1 MTDPEVCG
9 TMEESPLTDPE
20 LCSTMAECSLTDLKS
35 KYLASIKEVFQPIE
49 EHACHQGKVVGGRY
63 PRLRTLKINKGE
75 HPTIPFSGT
84 LLEQAEVTKSS
95 ERYSPSSV
103 QDLFVPDGSGF
114 VPKTLVLVGPPGI
127 GKTLTTQRIM
137 LDWASGKLYA
147 DQFNFVFYLSGRQI
161 NKITGNVN
169 IEGLVTKSTKL
180 QFSENL
186 IKSAL
191 DDPSKVLIVID
202 GFNELRWT
210 LEDDE
215 EDCEDPFEKTHK
227 ETLLKCLLSK
237 EILSDVSLLI
247 TSRSMSLKK
256 LKDFARSSSSV
267 ELLGFS
273 EGDLEQFFHHF
284 FNHKDQ
290 AEQAFSVLK
299 ENQVLLGLSS
309 VPLTCWLVCR
319 ILKAGMKDELS
330 SANCKTLTSVYL
342 SYLRS
347 VLLNPGSTQPILQCL
362 KNLCA
367 LANDGILNQRSLFDV
382 EDLERNGLTLSEVT
396 SVFPNDGIFQ
406 KNVEDPTNYSF
417 IHLSVQEFFAALY
430 YVLGEDAEVKE
441 TKGVHGDAFLP
452 RVCSGRSLF
461 YESERHPYLS
471 STIQFLFG
479 LLNSKQLKELAEVVG
494 SSVSL
499 RAKSAMEICLTAGK
513 PFEFCPDVLTCFYE
527 AQDEA
532 LRSRVFSA
540 PDLLFQSCFYSS
552 FMENVRI
559 REMLYCL
566 GDRASFVSIR
576 LEDHLMQ
583 PKDLELMSPSFH
595 GSSKLSFTRCGF
607 AEDLETGGKASWLSN
622 PDSKIQELEF
632 HVCVVAPSFF
642 EDLCSLISS
651 SRSLTK
657 LVISHHALEDSALR
671 TFCDGLRQ
679 PGCTLRELSLD
690 DCNLTASGCEIL
702 TSAMKENRSLHKLD
716 LALNKV
722 EDEGMRF
729 LCEGLKDPGCTL
741 QELRMEFC
749 ELTPA
754 CGDFLHSA
762 LMTNRSLTTLC
773 LRDCGLQDSG
783 TKLLCEA
790 LCQPGCTL
798 KELVLFEVNLTS
810 ASCED
815 LRSVILAN
823 RTLTSLNVR
832 DNNLGDSG
840 VKTLCEGLRDPGC
853 TLQELM
859 LSSCELTQASCE
871 DLRSVLLTNR
881 SLTKLSLAWNSL
893 ENSGVKVLCE
903 GLRDPCCPLQEL
915 DLYGCDLSSLE
926 DLSSVITTNR
936 SLAKLD
942 LAGNRFTDSGVK
954 PLCEALRNP
963 DCIVQTLRVG
973 YCELTAS
980 CAEEVM
986 AVINK
991 NRSLNELEVT
1001 SEVEGP
1007 PTDLESVLA
1016 KFKHPS
1022 ITVEKNNTQDGLFI
1036 YIKYKKQ
1043 E

>member
-1 MTDPEVCG
+1 M
-9 TMEESPLTDPE
+9 ESPLKDW
-20 LCSTMAECSLTDLKS
+20 KS

-63 PRLRTLKINKGE
+63 PRLRTLRINKEE

-95 ERYSPSSV
+95 DRYSPSSV

-114 VPKTLVLVGPPGI
+114 VPKTLVLVGPSGI

-137 LDWASGKLYA
+137 LDWASGKLYTN
-147 DQFNFVFYLSGRQI
+147 QFNFVFYLSGRQI
-161 NKITGNVN
+161 NKITGNIN

-191 DDPSKVLIVID
+191 NDPSKVLIILD
-202 GFNELRWT
+202 GFDELRWT
-210 LEDDE
+210 LEDDDE

-227 ETLLKCLLSK
+227 ETLLRCLLSK

-256 LKDFARSSSSV
+256 MKDFARSSSSV
-267 ELLGFS
+267 ELLVFS

-284 FNHKDQ
+284 FNNKGQ

-299 ENQVLLGLSS
+299 GNQVLLGLSS

-319 ILKAGMKDELS
+319 ILKTGMKDELGS
-330 SANCKTLTSVYL
+330 ENCKTLTSVYL

-367 LANDGILNQRSLFDV
+367 LANDGILNQRSLFDG
-382 EDLERNGLTLSEVT
+382 EDLGRNGLTLSEVA
-396 SVFPNDGIFQ
+396 SVFPNDSIFQ

-417 IHLSVQEFFAALY
+417 IHTSVQEFFAALY
-430 YVLGEDAEVKE
+430 YVLGEDSEVKE
-441 TKGVHGDAFLP
+441 TNGVTGDAFLP
-452 RVCSGRSLF
+452 RVCSGRTLF
-461 YESERHPYLS
+461 YQSEHHPKLR
-471 STIQFLFG
+471 STIKFLFG
-479 LLNSKQLKELAEVVG
+479 LLNNKQLKELAEVVG

-499 RAKSAMEICLTAGK
+499 RAKSAMEKWLTDGK
-513 PFEFCPDVLTCFYE
+513 PSEFCPDALTCFYE

-552 FMENVRI
+552 FMENVRV

-576 LEDHLMQ
+576 LEDHLMR
-583 PKDLELMSPSFH
+583 PKDLAFLAPFFH
-595 GSSKLSFTRCGF
+595 RSSKLSFTRCGF
-607 AEDLETGGKASWLSN
+607 AEDFETGGKASWLSN

-632 HVCVVAPSFF
+632 HVSVVAPSFL
-642 EDLCSLISS
+642 EDLRSLISS

-657 LVISHHALEDSALR
+657 LVISHHILEDSVLKI
-671 TFCDGLRQ
+671 FCDGLRQ

-690 DCNLTASGCEIL
+690 DCNLTATSCEIL
-702 TSAMKENRSLHKLD
+702 GSALKENRSLHKLD

-722 EDEGMRF
+722 EDDGVKF

-749 ELTPA
+749 ELTPT
-754 CGDFLHSA
+754 CGDFLSSA
-762 LMTNRSLTTLC
+762 LMTNRSLTTLY
-773 LRDCGLQDSG
+773 LRDCRLQDSG
-783 TKLLCEA
+783 TKLLCQA
-790 LCQPGCTL
+790 LRQPGCTL

-853 TLQELM
+853 TLQELI
-859 LSSCELTQASCE
+859 LTSCELTQASCE

-881 SLTKLSLAWNSL
+881 SLTKLSLTWNSL
-893 ENSGVKVLCE
+893 EDSGVKVLCE
-903 GLRDPCCPLQEL
+903 GLRDPHCPLQEL
-915 DLYGCDLSSLE
+915 DLYGCDLSSSLE
-926 DLSSVITTNR
+926 DLSSVITTSR
-936 SLAKLD
+936 SLTKLD
-942 LAGNRFTDSGVK
+942 LTGNRFTDSGMK
-954 PLCEALRNP
+954 LLCEALRNP
-963 DCIVQTLRVG
+963 GCTLQTLRVG

-980 CAEEVM
+980 CTEEVM

-1001 SEVEGP
+1001 FSFEDVAP
-1007 PTDLESVLA
+1007 PADLDSMLA
-1016 KFKHPS
+1016 RFEHPS
-1022 ITVEKNNTQDGLFI
+1022 ITVEKNDTQDGLFI

>member
-1 MTDPEVCG
+1 M
-9 TMEESPLTDPE
+9 TDPE
-20 LCSTMAECSLTDLKS
+20 LCGQSGVTMTTPPLTERKS
-35 KYLASIKEVFQPIE
+35 KYLASIKEVFQPIG

-63 PRLRTLKINKGE
+63 PRLRPLKINKGE

-84 LLEQAEVTKSS
+84 LLQQAEVTKSS

-161 NKITGNVN
+161 NKITGNIN

-191 DDPSKVLIVID
+191 DDSSKVLIILD
-202 GFNELRWT
+202 GFDELEWT
-210 LEDDE
+210 LDDDGEDY
-215 EDCEDPFEKTHK
+215 EDPFVQTHK
-227 ETLLKCLLSK
+227 ESLLRCLLSK

-256 LKDFARSSSSV
+256 MKDFARSSSSV

-284 FNHKDQ
+284 FNNKDQ

-299 ENQVLLGLSS
+299 GNQVLLGLSS

-319 ILKAGMKDELS
+319 ILKAGMKDELG

-347 VLLNPGSTQPILQCL
+347 LLLNPGSTQPILQCL

-367 LANDGILNQRSLFDV
+367 LANDGILNQSSLFDG
-382 EDLERNGLTLSEVT
+382 EDLGRNGLTLSEVA
-396 SVFPNDGIFQ
+396 SVFPNDSIFQ

-417 IHLSVQEFFAALY
+417 IHTSVQEFFAALY

-441 TKGVHGDAFLP
+441 TNGVTGDAFLP

-461 YESERHPYLS
+461 YQPKRHPYLS
-471 STIQFLFG
+471 STIRFLFG
-479 LLNSKQLKELAEVVG
+479 LLNNKQLKELAEVVG

-499 RAKSAMEICLTAGK
+499 KAKSAMEKWLTAGK
-513 PFEFCPDVLTCFYE
+513 PSEFGPDALTCFYE

-532 LRSRVFSA
+532 LRSQAFSA
-540 PDLLFQSCFYSS
+540 PDLLFQMCFYSS
-552 FMENVRI
+552 FMENVHI

-566 GDRASFVSIR
+566 GDRASFGSIC
-576 LEDHLMQ
+576 LEDHLMR
-583 PKDLELMSPSFH
+583 PKDLALLAPFFH

-607 AEDLETGGKASWLSN
+607 AEDFETGGKASCLSN
-622 PDSKIQELEF
+622 PDSKIKELEF
-632 HVCVVAPSFF
+632 YVCVVPPSFF

-651 SRSLTK
+651 SRSLAK
-657 LVISHHALEDSALR
+657 LVISHHILEDSIF
-671 TFCDGLRQ
+671 TIFCCGLRQ
-679 PGCTLRELSLD
+679 PGCTLRELSLE
-690 DCNLTASGCEIL
+690 DCNLTATSCEIL
-702 TSAMKENRSLHKLD
+702 GSALKENRSLHKLD
-716 LALNKV
+716 LALNKI
-722 EDEGMRF
+722 EDDGVKF

-754 CGDFLHSA
+754 CGDFLSSA
-762 LMTNRSLTTLC
+762 LMTNRSLTTLY
-773 LRDCGLQDSG
+773 LRDCSLHDSG
-783 TKLLCEA
+783 TKLLCQA
-790 LCQPGCTL
+790 LRQPGCTL
-798 KELVLFEVNLTS
+798 KELVLFDVNLTS

-815 LRSVILAN
+815 LRSVILTN

-840 VKTLCEGLRDPGC
+840 VKLLCEGLRDPGC
-853 TLQELM
+853 TLQELI
-859 LSSCELTQASCE
+859 LTSCELTQASCE

-881 SLTKLSLAWNSL
+881 SLTKLSLTWNSL
-893 ENSGVKVLCE
+893 EDSGVKVLCE
-903 GLRDPCCPLQEL
+903 GLRDPRCPLQEL
-915 DLYGCDLSSLE
+915 NLYGCDLSSSSLE
-926 DLSSVITTNR
+926 DLSSVITTSR
-936 SLAKLD
+936 SLTKLD
-942 LAGNRFTDSGVK
+942 LAGNKFTDSGVK

-963 DCIVQTLRVG
+963 GCTLQTFRGG

-986 AVINK
+986 AVINT

-1001 SEVEGP
+1001 SEVEAP
-1007 PTDLESVLA
+1007 PADLDSLLA
-1016 KFKHPS
+1016 KFEHPS
-1022 ITVEKNNTQDGLFI
+1022 ITVEKNDTQDGLFI

>member
-1 MTDPEVCG
+1 
-9 TMEESPLTDPE
+9 
-20 LCSTMAECSLTDLKS
+20 MAEWKS
-35 KYLASIKEVFQPIE
+35 KYLASVTKVFQPIE
-49 EHACHQGKVVGGRY
+49 EHGCHLGKVVGGRY
-63 PRLRTLKINKGE
+63 PRLRPLKINKGE
-75 HPTIPFSGT
+75 DPTIPFSGT

-95 ERYSPSSV
+95 ERYSPSGV

-114 VPKTLVLVGPPGI
+114 APKTLVLVGPPGI

-147 DQFNFVFYLSGRQI
+147 DRFNFVFYLSGRQI
-161 NKITGNVN
+161 NKITGNIN

-180 QFSENL
+180 PFSENL
-186 IKSAL
+186 IQSAL
-191 DDPSKVLIVID
+191 NDPSKVLIILD

-210 LEDDE
+210 LEDDD
-215 EDCEDPFEKTHK
+215 EDCEDPFAQTHK

-237 EILSDVSLLI
+237 EILSDTSLLI

-256 LKDFARSSSSV
+256 MKDFAHAASSV

-273 EGDLEQFFHHF
+273 QGDLEQYFHHF
-284 FNHKDQ
+284 FNKDQ
-290 AEQAFSVLK
+290 AEQAVSVLK

-347 VLLNPGSTQPILQCL
+347 FLINPGSTQPILQCL

-367 LANDGILNQRSLFDV
+367 LANDGILDRTSLFDE
-382 EDLERNGLTLSEVT
+382 EDLGRNGLTISEVA
-396 SVFPNDGIFQ
+396 SVFPNDSIFQ
-406 KNVEDPTNYSF
+406 KNVEDPTNYCF

-441 TKGVHGDAFLP
+441 TKGVNGDTFLP

-479 LLNSKQLKELAEVVG
+479 LLNNKQLKELADVVG

-499 RAKSAMEICLTAGK
+499 RAKSAMEKCLTAGK
-513 PFEFCPDVLTCFYE
+513 PSEFCPDVLTCFYE

-559 REMLYCL
+559 GEMLYCL
-566 GDRASFVSIR
+566 ADRTSFVSIR

-583 PKDLELMSPSFH
+583 PKDLELLSPFFH
-595 GSSKLSFTRCGF
+595 ASSKLSFTRCGF
-607 AEDLETGGKASWLSN
+607 AEDIETGGKSSWLSN
-622 PDSKIQELEF
+622 PDSKIKELEF

-642 EDLCSLISS
+642 QDLCSLISS
-651 SRSLTK
+651 SRFLTK
-657 LVISHHALEDSALR
+657 LVISHHALEDSALK
-671 TFCDGLRQ
+671 TFCNGLRQ
-679 PGCTLRELSLD
+679 PGCTLQELSLD
-690 DCNLTASGCEIL
+690 DCNLTATGCEIL
-702 TSAMKENRSLHKLD
+702 AYAMKENHSLHKLD

-722 EDEGMRF
+722 EDKGMTF

-741 QELRMEFC
+741 QELKMEFC

-754 CGDFLHSA
+754 SGDFLRSA
-762 LMTNRSLTTLC
+762 LMTNRSLTTLY
-773 LRDCGLQDSG
+773 LRACSLQDSG
-783 TKLLCEA
+783 AKLLCEA
-790 LCQPGCTL
+790 LRQLDCTL
-798 KELVLFEVNLTS
+798 KELVLFEANLTS
-810 ASCED
+810 VSCED
-815 LRSVILAN
+815 LRLVILIN

-832 DNNLGDSG
+832 ENNLGDSG
-840 VKTLCEGLRDPGC
+840 VKLLCEGLSDPGC
-853 TLQELM
+853 TLQELT

-871 DLRSVLLTNR
+871 DLRSVLITNQ
-881 SLTKLSLAWNSL
+881 SLTKLSLTWNNL
-893 ENSGVKVLCE
+893 EDSGVKVLCE
-903 GLRDPCCPLQEL
+903 GLRDPGCTLQEL
-915 DLYGCDLSSLE
+915 DLYGCDLSSSSLE

-936 SLAKLD
+936 SLTKLD
-942 LAGNRFTDSGVK
+942 LAGNRFMDTGVK
-954 PLCEALRNP
+954 LLCEALRNP
-963 DCIVQTLRVG
+963 DCILQTFRVG
-973 YCELTAS
+973 YCELTTS

-986 AVINK
+986 AVINT

-1001 SEVEGP
+1001 SEVEAP
-1007 PTDLESVLA
+1007 PTDLDSVLA
-1016 KFKHPS
+1016 RFKHPS

>member
-1 MTDPEVCG
+1 MA
-9 TMEESPLTDPE
+9 ESPLTE
-20 LCSTMAECSLTDLKS
+20 WKS
-35 KYLASIKEVFQPIE
+35 KYLASVKEVFQPIE
-49 EHACHQGKVVGGRY
+49 EHACHLGKVVGGGY
-63 PRLRTLKINKGE
+63 PRLRPLKINKGE
-75 HPTIPFSGT
+75 DPTIPFSGT
-84 LLEQAEVTKSS
+84 LLQEAEVTKSS

-127 GKTLTTQRIM
+127 GKTLTTRRIM
-137 LDWASGKLYA
+137 LDWASGKLYS
-147 DQFNFVFYLSGRQI
+147 DQFNFVFYLSGREI
-161 NKITGNVN
+161 NKITGNIN
-169 IEGLVTKSTKL
+169 IEGLVAKSTKL
-180 QFSENL
+180 KFSENL

-191 DDPSKVLIVID
+191 NDPSKVLIILD
-202 GFNELRWT
+202 GFDELRWT
-210 LEDDE
+210 LEDD
-215 EDCEDPFEKTHK
+215 DDDYEDPFEETHK
-227 ETLLKCLLSK
+227 ETLLKCLLNK
-237 EILSDVSLLI
+237 EILSDTSLLI
-247 TSRSMSLKK
+247 TTRAMSLKK
-256 LKDFARSSSSV
+256 IKEFARSSSSV

-273 EGDLEQFFHHF
+273 EGDLEQFCHHF
-284 FNHKDQ
+284 FNNKDQ
-290 AEQAFSVLK
+290 AEQALSVLK

-319 ILKAGMKDELS
+319 ILKVGMKDELS

-347 VLLNPGSTQPILQCL
+347 FLINPGSTQPVLQCL

-367 LANDGILNQRSLFDV
+367 LANEGILSQRSLFDK
-382 EDLERNGLTLSEVT
+382 EDLGRNGLNISEVA
-396 SVFPNDGIFQ
+396 SVFPNDSIFQ

-417 IHLSVQEFFAALY
+417 IHLSIQEFFAALY

-441 TKGVHGDAFLP
+441 TNGVNGDAFLP

-461 YESERHPYLS
+461 YQSEHHPYLS

-479 LLNSKQLKELAEVVG
+479 LLNNKQLKELAGVVG

-499 RAKSAMEICLTAGK
+499 RSKSAMEKWLTAGK
-513 PFEFCPDVLTCFYE
+513 PSEFCPDALTCFYE

-540 PDLLFQSCFYSS
+540 QDLLFQSCFYSS
-552 FMENVRI
+552 FMETVLI

-566 GDRASFVSIR
+566 ADRASFGSIC
-576 LEDHLMQ
+576 LEDHLMR
-583 PKDLELMSPSFH
+583 PKDLELLSPFFH

-642 EDLCSLISS
+642 EELCSLVSS

-657 LVISHHALEDSALR
+657 LVIGHHTLEDSALKLI
-671 TFCDGLRQ
+671 CNGLRQ

-690 DCNLTASGCEIL
+690 DCNLAATGCEIL
-702 TSAMKENRSLHKLD
+702 GSAMKENRSLHKLD
-716 LALNKV
+716 LALNKI
-722 EDEGMRF
+722 EDDGMKF

-741 QELRMEFC
+741 RELRMEFC

-754 CGDFLHSA
+754 CGDFLRSA
-762 LMTNRSLTTLC
+762 LMTNRSLTTLY
-773 LRDCGLQDSG
+773 LRDCSLQDSG
-783 TKLLCEA
+783 AKLLCEA
-790 LCQPGCTL
+790 LRQPGCTL
-798 KELVLFEVNLTS
+798 KELVLFEANLTS

-815 LRSVILAN
+815 LRSVILTN

-832 DNNLGDSG
+832 DNNIGNSG
-840 VKTLCEGLRDPGC
+840 VKLLCEGLSDPSC
-853 TLQELM
+853 TLQELI

-881 SLTKLSLAWNSL
+881 SLTKLSLTWNSL
-893 ENSGVKVLCE
+893 EDSGVKVLFE
-903 GLRDPCCPLQEL
+903 GLRDPGCTLQEL
-915 DLYGCDLSSLE
+915 DLYGCDLSSSSLE
-926 DLSSVITTNR
+926 DLSSVITTSR
-936 SLAKLD
+936 SLTKLD
-942 LAGNRFTDSGVK
+942 LAGNRFTDTGVK

-963 DCIVQTLRVG
+963 GCTLQTLRVG

-980 CAEEVM
+980 CAEEVL
-986 AVINK
+986 AVINT
-991 NRSLNELEVT
+991 NRSLNELEVS
-1001 SEVEGP
+1001 SEVEEP
-1007 PTDLESVLA
+1007 PADLDSMLA
-1016 KFKHPS
+1016 KFDHPS
-1022 ITVEKNNTQDGLFI
+1022 ITVEKSNTQDGLFI